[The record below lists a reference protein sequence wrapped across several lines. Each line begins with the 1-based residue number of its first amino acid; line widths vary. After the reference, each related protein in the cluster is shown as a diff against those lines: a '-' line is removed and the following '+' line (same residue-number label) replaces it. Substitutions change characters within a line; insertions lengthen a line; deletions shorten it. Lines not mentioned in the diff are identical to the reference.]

1 MLDNILSIKNKNKLT
16 SIEKVI
22 TTKVEPFNSLQLG
35 HETFNISNLTSEK
48 KFFILF
54 ISPYLSK
61 YKLGKSSFAG
71 VTGLEPATPG
81 FGDRCSTN

>member
-1 MLDNILSIKNKNKLT
+1 MLDNILSIKNKNRLT
-16 SIEKVI
+16 SIEKEM
-22 TTKVEPFNSLQLG
+22 TTKVEPFNSLQFG

-54 ISPYLSK
+54 ISSYLSK
-61 YKLGKSSFAG
+61 YKLESHLFAG

>member
-1 MLDNILSIKNKNKLT
+1 MLDNILSIKNKNRLT
-16 SIEKVI
+16 SIEKEM
-22 TTKVEPFNSLQLG
+22 TTKVEPFNSPQFG

-48 KFFILF
+48 KLFILF
-54 ISPYLSK
+54 IPSYFFPNK
-61 YKLGKSSFAG
+61 FGKSTFAG